1 MMPTVAAAVTERMRQ
16 AWEATEYNAI
26 ATREVLV
33 SELLAREVDV
43 RCGERVL
50 DVASGTG
57 NTALAVARRGG
68 RVTASDFSAAQLRIA
83 SERAAVE
90 GLELEVEVADAQSL
104 PFPDDSFDVVLSTF
118 GVMYAPDQQRAA
130 DELTRVCRPGGRI
143 GLVSWVPDGR
153 AGRVQALVAARLPA
167 PPHAGPPPPA
177 PTLWGTEEH
186 CRALF
191 GTRVSELRSTVHT
204 HEFCAASAE
213 AYTSLLHRHLPWRVL
228 FAALEPAELRELLTA
243 VAAEWEGCNRATDGT
258 FVGCIPY
265 LQLVATA
272 G

>member
-1 MMPTVAAAVTERMRQ
+1 MMTTVAAAVTERMRQ
-16 AWEATEYNAI
+16 AWEATEYNPI
-26 ATREVLV
+26 AAREVLV

-43 RCGERVL
+43 RWGERVL

-57 NTALAVARRGG
+57 NTALAAARRGG
-68 RVTASDFSAAQLRIA
+68 RVTASDFAAGQLRVA

-90 GLELEVEVADAQSL
+90 GLELEIEVADAQSL
-104 PFPDDSFDVVLSTF
+104 PFPDDNFDVVLSSF

-153 AGRVQALVAARLPA
+153 AGRVQALVAARLA
-167 PPHAGPPPPA
+167 PPQAGPPPPA
-177 PTLWGTEEH
+177 PALWGTEEH
-186 CRALF
+186 CRVLF
-191 GTRVSELRSTVHT
+191 GTRVSSLRSAVLT

-213 AYTSLLHRHLPWRVL
+213 AYASLLHRHLPWQVL
-228 FAALEPAELRELLTA
+228 FAALEPAELRGLLA
-243 VAAEWEGCNRATDGT
+243 AIAAEWEGSNRATDGT

-265 LQLVATA
+265 LQLVATV